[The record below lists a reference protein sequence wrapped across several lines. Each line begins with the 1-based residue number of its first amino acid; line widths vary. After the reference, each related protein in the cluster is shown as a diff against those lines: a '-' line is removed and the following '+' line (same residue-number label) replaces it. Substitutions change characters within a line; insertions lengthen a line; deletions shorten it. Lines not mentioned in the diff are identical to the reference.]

1 MKYESTI
8 TSKGT
13 ITIAAPIREALGL
26 TPGRKVRLSLMK
38 DRRILLE
45 PAISVDEFIK
55 FRDEV
60 LNKLPETP
68 RLSQAEIDAAKL
80 KAKSEEYRRRNRP
93 GDKSRHKR
101 RSTPSVR

>member
-60 LNKLPETP
+60 LSKLPETP

-80 KAKSEEYRRRNRP
+80 KAKSQEYRRRNKP
-93 GDKSRHKR
+93 SDQPRHKR